1 MEKKGKVLI
10 FAHKTV
16 HALIIAISICS
27 EAAAL
32 PLVVQLSQTQPAAER
47 EGRTEKASDGLI
59 TVSDQLSASKQEGK
73 KCAKTGTK

>member
-1 MEKKGKVLI
+1 MEKKARFLYL
-10 FAHKTV
+10 HTRQCT
-16 HALIIAISICS
+16 LIIAISICS